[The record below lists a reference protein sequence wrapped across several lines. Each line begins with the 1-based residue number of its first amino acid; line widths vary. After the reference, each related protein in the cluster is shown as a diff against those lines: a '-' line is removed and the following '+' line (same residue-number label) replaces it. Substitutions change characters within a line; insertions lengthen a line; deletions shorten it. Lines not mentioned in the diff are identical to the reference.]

1 MAIRSSTAIL
11 TRIREVLEDG
21 AGALRT
27 ITASTYEPGAGPL
40 RSDAA
45 QATDALIKARV
56 EVQIVDTE
64 PHPARPP
71 RLGTFTLDTVSI
83 EVRIVRSV
91 TAATALNATTRTAL
105 LAAADEDA
113 SRVSQVLTAP
123 GNLTTTSAGA
133 ATGLVSG
140 MLEHAGSQIEEPELA
155 EGQSGRLVAV
165 HTFTGIVRTVTPFTP
180 LLLSAPVIT
189 GTVTVGS
196 TLTCSTGAWD
206 GRGETPTY
214 SYEWLRSGNPISNAS
229 LTSGTY
235 ELVADD
241 AGETISCVVT
251 ATNSGGAASAA
262 SNTVGPVP

>member
-1 MAIRSSTAIL
+1 MAIRSSAAIL
-11 TRIREVLEDG
+11 TRIREVLEEG

-27 ITASTYEPGAGPL
+27 ITADTYRPGAGAL

-71 RLGTFTLDTVSI
+71 RLGTFTLDIVTI
-83 EVRIVRSV
+83 EVRVVRSI
-91 TAATALNATTRTAL
+91 TATTALSADTRTAL

-113 SRVSQVLTAP
+113 SRIAQALCVP
-123 GNLTTTSAGA
+123 GNLVSTTAGDT
-133 ATGLVSG
+133 TGIVSG
-140 MLEHAGSQIEEPELA
+140 MLQHTSSEVGEPELA
-155 EGQSGRLVAV
+155 EGQAGRLVAT
-165 HTFTGIVRTVTPFTP
+165 HSFTGIVRTVTPFAP
-180 LLLSAPVIT
+180 LLLFAPIVS

-206 GRGETPTY
+206 GRGEAPTY
-214 SYEWLRSGNPISNAS
+214 SYEWLRDGDPISGAS

-235 ELVADD
+235 TLVLAD
-241 AGETISCVVT
+241 AGSSIRCVVT
-251 ATNSGGAASAA
+251 ATNTGGATSAE